1 MARFASSKS
10 LKEKLGGD
18 YDRIAKEGLQ
28 GGVNYGNMY
37 SGDKMYGG
45 AEVAAELRE
54 RGDRTVDEGPNSMK
68 NYFQGLVDSGSRFNN
83 NAKERLEKIGV
94 QFGRP
99 QQTESEVEVPEE
111 TTPEPTQPAPTP
123 QPTAPIPYPG
133 AGPSQGGTQGGD
145 QTSTI
150 TGDNN
155 TVSQDQTNTIYNTI
169 QDSFNKDYSDNS
181 VRNFNYTPNG
191 EGLYDQPIGMAT
203 ASGFFDPNINSAA
216 FVNKFADLNRDVQR
230 ENDAIYDMDRRM
242 TGKDNYRGQAKYAQA
257 FDPARMMQRI
267 DNSVQE
273 SRDRADVAFNNLYGN
288 MDDFKTPPFQMADR
302 PSPQPDN
309 SQDILEYYMDLL
321 KA

>member
-18 YDRIAKEGLQ
+18 YDRIAKKDLQ

-37 SGDKMYGG
+37 SGNEMYGG
-45 AEVAAELRE
+45 AEAAAELRE
-54 RGDRTVDEGPNSMK
+54 RGDRKVDEGDDSMQS
-68 NYFQGLVDSGSRFNN
+68 YFQGLVDSGSRFNN
-83 NAKERLEKIGV
+83 NAKERLKKIGV

-99 QQTESEVEVPEE
+99 QQPESEIEVPEE
-111 TTPEPTQPAPTP
+111 TTPEPTAPTT

-133 AGPSQGGTQGGD
+133 FGPSQGGTQGGD

-181 VRNFNYTPNG
+181 VRNFNYRPNG

-216 FVNKFADLNRDVQR
+216 FVNKFADINRDIQR

-257 FDPARMMQRI
+257 FDPARVAQRM
-267 DNSVQE
+267 DDSVGE
-273 SRDRADVAFNNLYGN
+273 SRDRATVAFDKLYGN
-288 MDDFKTPPFQMADR
+288 MDDFQAPAFQMADR
-302 PSPQPDN
+302 PAPQPDN
-309 SQDILEYYMDLL
+309 SQDLLEYYMDLL